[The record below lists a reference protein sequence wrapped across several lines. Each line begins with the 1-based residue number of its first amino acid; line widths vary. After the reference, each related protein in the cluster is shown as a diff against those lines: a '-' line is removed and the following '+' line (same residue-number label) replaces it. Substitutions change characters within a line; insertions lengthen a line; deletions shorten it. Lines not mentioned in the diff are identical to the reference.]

1 MAQHQLTYVD
11 TVAKAAVEHP
21 RKYATLAAIVA
32 VVFFQRRHVN
42 LEQENASISVIRI
55 IWVERKRRK

>member
-1 MAQHQLTYVD
+1 MMAQHQLTYVD
-11 TVAKAAVEHP
+11 TVAKAAAEHP

-32 VVFFQRRHVN
+32 VVFFQRCHVH

-55 IWVERKRRK
+55 I